1 MTVLIRVGREVVEI
15 NDDSGSGVCRV
26 MQERRRRRRI
36 ILHRLSN
43 RGMEEKKEVTK
54 NKEG

>member
-26 MQERRRRRRI
+26 MQERRRRRI